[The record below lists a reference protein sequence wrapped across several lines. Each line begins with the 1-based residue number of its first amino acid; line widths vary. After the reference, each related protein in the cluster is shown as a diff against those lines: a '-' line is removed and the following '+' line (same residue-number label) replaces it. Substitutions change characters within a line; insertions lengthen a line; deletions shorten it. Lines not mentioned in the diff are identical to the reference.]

1 MEPGV
6 AKRTECKYSRRHAK
20 KWCAHSDE
28 KRGFISTTC
37 SIELELALVKGYR
50 VTKASG
56 WPSSVLA
63 AENPKLEQE
72 LKNEFIEKN
81 QKEYGI
87 KLEPSRIAKN
97 DGMRYLAKTCNNSM

>member
-50 VTKASG
+50 VTKVISIYHWG
-56 WPSSVLA
+56 EWSD
-63 AENPKLEQE
+63 KLLRPYVQDMMR
-72 LKNEFIEKN
+72 LKIEVYLFLKQKN
-81 QKEYGI
+81 
-87 KLEPSRIAKN
+87 
-97 DGMRYLAKTCNNSM
+97 